1 MNSLPG
7 LFGASFFFAEVLLC
21 AVGGAQAAAP
31 SCSFTNEITSN
42 DIFGLAGHE
51 DTLWMATNWGINYTI
66 AKSDTLSWIG
76 YKSDQGRFNGA
87 IGFGDAKALAAFS
100 PEQSENNSNV
110 AFSNLCL
117 FSHSNSSTDKNPV
130 IIKPEFEGAKHLD
143 SIVKNAKFS
152 VAGIAWTKGYFWI
165 ACMDGG
171 LVRYDI
177 AGNSL
182 LAFFPGKK
190 EGFEPSLFTGAIENG
205 ISKFPDTS
213 ENSTQRVIAVKVLDS
228 SSLSPVILVA
238 TPAKLWKYS
247 LKDTMPWDSL
257 PFSFTDGQMT
267 LGSYQN
273 IYVSGAGDSMDLYA
287 AIRIKKESSKID
299 TIDFFKYDT
308 SVHSWKVL
316 LENLENA
323 PPASFGASHEIYL
336 SIGNQ
341 MHLYKDTAGEFKELW
356 NWNVFQK
363 RMTSATRTKGDYP
376 NFINDVLCLTSAGGK
391 MALWIASST
400 NSLPTNN
407 GLFFSRDE
415 KKDELDTAEFH
426 YVHRDKKLNAGLT
439 QSYAYPGIL
448 NASNGGKAVFAYN
461 LSKASKVTIKIF
473 DWNMDPV
480 KSVIKNKDRPSGND
494 RSNGRSTN
502 AAEDV
507 WDGTTDTGRRVAAG
521 VYYYKITAQSGEHSF
536 GKIIVA
542 K

>member
-1 MNSLPG
+1 MFLMKNFFLIAA
-7 LFGASFFFAEVLLC
+7 LALGALQSVRAAEPSF
-21 AVGGAQAAAP
+21 
-31 SCSFTNEITSN
+31 SFTNEVTSN
-42 DIFGLAGHE
+42 DIYGLAGHG
-51 DTLWMATNWGINYTI
+51 DTLWMATNLGINYTI
-66 AKSDTLSWIG
+66 AKSDTLSWAG

-87 IGFGDAKALAAFS
+87 LGFGDAKVMAALATQ
-100 PEQSENNSNV
+100 QSNKNSNV
-110 AFSNLCL
+110 MHGSLWL
-117 FSHSNSSTDKNPV
+117 FSHGSSIQGTSKVVDLA
-130 IIKPEFEGAKHLD
+130 FEAADHLD
-143 SIVKNAKFS
+143 SIEKNANFS
-152 VAGIAWTKGYFWI
+152 VGEITWTKGYFWL

-171 LVRYDI
+171 LVRYSI
-177 AGNSL
+177 ASDSMT
-182 LAFFPGKK
+182 AFFPGKK
-190 EGFEPSLFTGAIENG
+190 TGFAPSSFTAAIENG
-205 ISKFPDTS
+205 IAKFPDTS
-213 ENSTQRVIAVKVLDS
+213 ENSNQRVIAVKALDS
-228 SSLSPVILVA
+228 SSLSPIILVA

-247 LKDTMPWDSL
+247 LKDTMVWDSL
-257 PFSFTDGQMT
+257 PSALADNQLRFR
-267 LGSYQN
+267 SYKN
-273 IYVSGAGDSMDLYA
+273 IYVSGGRDSFNLYA
-287 AIRIKKESSKID
+287 AIRIKKESLKID

-308 SVHSWKVL
+308 SSRSWKVL

-336 SIGNQ
+336 SLGNQ
-341 MHLYKDTAGEFKELW
+341 MHCYKDTNSEFKELW

-363 RMTSATRTKGDYP
+363 RMSSATRTSGDYP
-376 NFINDVLCLTSAGGK
+376 NFINDVLCLPTAGGK

-407 GLFFSRDE
+407 GLFFSLDE
-415 KKDELDTAEFH
+415 KKDEQDTFEFH

-439 QSYAYPGIL
+439 QSYAYPGII
-448 NASNGGKAVFAYN
+448 NASNGGKAIFAYN
-461 LSKASKVTIKIF
+461 LTKASKVTIKIF

-480 KSVIKNKDRPSGND
+480 KTVIKNKDRSSGND